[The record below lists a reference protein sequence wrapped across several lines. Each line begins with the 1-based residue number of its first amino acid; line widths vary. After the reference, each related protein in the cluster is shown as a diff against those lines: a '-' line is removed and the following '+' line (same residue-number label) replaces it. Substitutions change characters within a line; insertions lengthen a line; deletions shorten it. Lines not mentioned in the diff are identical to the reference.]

1 MKNTPFFIKF
11 LGGSVLFVFAGIWVF
26 STYINLFLLDS
37 IANTLSQITK
47 TKVDVNSIDVGFREG
62 LVLKINDI
70 KIHSNYKNR
79 KLFSAKEVSAVITY
93 SSLFSENI
101 KIKKSYVRQPNIYL
115 QNLLHEYEKLFP
127 GFYLRKMAKSHQN
140 AVHPKEIMLQKSKNF
155 HDLKKNL
162 FSFPQTKIKKRGS
175 FFVFTFSRE

>member
-1 MKNTPFFIKF
+1 MKNISFFIKF
-11 LGGSVLFVFAGIWVF
+11 LGGSVLFVFAGILVF
-26 STYINLFLLDS
+26 STYINLFLLES

-70 KIHSNYKNR
+70 KIYSNYKNR

-101 KIKKSYVRQPNIYL
+101 KIKKSYIHQPNVYVH
-115 QNLLHEYEKLFP
+115 NLLLEY
-127 GFYLRKMAKSHQN
+127 
-140 AVHPKEIMLQKSKNF
+140 
-155 HDLKKNL
+155 
-162 FSFPQTKIKKRGS
+162 
-175 FFVFTFSRE
+175 